1 MENVS
6 SVKSPFNAPERF
18 RVAVSSVNGSNS
30 LKTAFIDIAATL
42 FVIGGVV
49 SLVVNMVAAPI
60 YSLYPFQLQFFSFL
74 LAVVL
79 IVGVICS
86 IGAIYCFKF
95 TSERHLH
102 EAGMR
107 GIIFG
112 AILLA
117 FSIGLVGANSGQGLN
132 TGLGTGSA
140 ILILIAGAVCFVL
153 RDSVLPRPPMVM
165 REEAA
170 RRQSK

>member
-1 MENVS
+1 M
-6 SVKSPFNAPERF
+6 
-18 RVAVSSVNGSNS
+18 NGSGG
-30 LKTAFIDIAATL
+30 LKTAFIDIAAAL

-74 LAVVL
+74 LAIVL
-79 IVGVICS
+79 IVSVICS
-86 IGAIYCFKF
+86 LGAIHCFTF
-95 TSERHLH
+95 TSKRLLH

-117 FSIGLVGANSGQGLN
+117 LTVGLVGTNRDLN

-140 ILILIAGAVCFVL
+140 ILILVAGAVCFVL
-153 RDSVLPRPPMVM
+153 RDSVLPRAPTPM
-165 REEAA
+165 REPIPQP
-170 RRQSK
+170 RTTK

>member
-1 MENVS
+1 
-6 SVKSPFNAPERF
+6 
-18 RVAVSSVNGSNS
+18 
-30 LKTAFIDIAATL
+30 LKTGFIDIAAAL

-60 YSLYPFQLQFFSFL
+60 YSLYPFQLQFFSFV

-79 IVGVICS
+79 VVGVICS
-86 IGAIYCFKF
+86 LGAIHCFTLATK
-95 TSERHLH
+95 RVLH

-117 FSIGLVGANSGQGLN
+117 FSVGLVGTNQGLN
-132 TGLGTGSA
+132 TGLGTASA
-140 ILILIAGAVCFVL
+140 MLILIAGAISYVL
-153 RDSVLPRPPMVM
+153 RDSVLPRSPMVM
-165 REEAA
+165 HEQTATQ
-170 RRQSK
+170 QSKKN

>member
-1 MENVS
+1 M
-6 SVKSPFNAPERF
+6 
-18 RVAVSSVNGSNS
+18 NGSNS
-30 LKTAFIDIAATL
+30 LKTAFIDIAAAL

-49 SLVVNMVAAPI
+49 SLVVSMIAAPI

-86 IGAIYCFKF
+86 IGAIYCFTY
-95 TSERHLH
+95 TSKRMLH

-107 GIIFG
+107 GLIFG

-117 FSIGLVGANSGQGLN
+117 FSLGLVGATPGLN
-132 TGLGTGSA
+132 TGLGTASA
-140 ILILIAGAVCFVL
+140 IIILIAGAICFVL
-153 RDSVLPRPPMVM
+153 RDSVLPKPPPVS
-165 REEAA
+165 REQTIQK
-170 RRQSK
+170 QSR

>member
-1 MENVS
+1 M
-6 SVKSPFNAPERF
+6 
-18 RVAVSSVNGSNS
+18 NGSGS
-30 LKTAFIDIAATL
+30 LKTAFVDIAAAL

-60 YSLYPFQLQFFSFL
+60 YSLYPFQLQFFSFV

-79 IVGVICS
+79 IVSVICS
-86 IGAIYCFKF
+86 LGAIHCFTF
-95 TSERHLH
+95 TSKRLLH

-117 FSIGLVGANSGQGLN
+117 FSVGLGATSQALN
-132 TGLGTGSA
+132 TGLGSASA
-140 ILILIAGAVCFVL
+140 ILILIAGSICFVL
-153 RDSVLPRPPMVM
+153 RESVLPRAPISMAEHAPQQ
-165 REEAA
+165 R
-170 RRQSK
+170 SK

>member
-1 MENVS
+1 MPAVNLS
-6 SVKSPFNAPERF
+6 FNPLKASAHLVE
-18 RVAVSSVNGSNS
+18 SMNGSNS
-30 LKTAFIDIAATL
+30 LKTAFIDIAAAL

-49 SLVVNMVAAPI
+49 SLVVGMVAAPI

-86 IGAIYCFKF
+86 LGAIQCFSL
-95 TSERHLH
+95 TSKRLLH
-102 EAGMR
+102 ESGMR

-117 FSIGLVGANSGQGLN
+117 FSVGLGGANRALN
-132 TGLGTGSA
+132 TGLGTASA
-140 ILILIAGAVCFVL
+140 ILILIAGAIAFVL
-153 RDSVLPRPPMVM
+153 QDSVLPRAPISVPQQV
-165 REEAA
+165 AS
-170 RRQSK
+170 RRTK

>member
-1 MENVS
+1 VENVS
-6 SVKSPFNAPERF
+6 LVKSSFNRIEPSRL
-18 RVAVSSVNGSNS
+18 AVVRMNGSNS
-30 LKTAFIDIAATL
+30 LKTAFIDIAAAL

-49 SLVVNMVAAPI
+49 SLVVSMVAAPI

-79 IVGVICS
+79 IVAVICS
-86 IGAIYCFKF
+86 LGAIYCFTY
-95 TSERHLH
+95 TSRRQLH

-117 FSIGLVGANSGQGLN
+117 FSLGLGANPGPN
-132 TGLGTGSA
+132 TGLGTASA

-153 RDSVLPRPPMVM
+153 RDSVLPKPPMVM
-165 REEAA
+165 REQTAQ
-170 RRQSK
+170 RQSK

>member
-1 MENVS
+1 M
-6 SVKSPFNAPERF
+6 
-18 RVAVSSVNGSNS
+18 NGYNT
-30 LKTAFIDIAATL
+30 LKTAFIDIAAAL

-74 LAVVL
+74 LAAVL

-86 IGAIYCFKF
+86 IGAIDCFRL
-95 TSERHLH
+95 TSKRMLH

-117 FSIGLVGANSGQGLN
+117 FTTGLVEANGELN
-132 TGLGTGSA
+132 TALGTVSA
-140 ILILIAGAVCFVL
+140 ILILIAGAISFVL
-153 RDSVLPRPPMVM
+153 RDSVLPMSPMTV
-165 REEAA
+165 REKVKQPS
-170 RRQSK
+170 R

>member
-1 MENVS
+1 MD
-6 SVKSPFNAPERF
+6 
-18 RVAVSSVNGSNS
+18 GSNS
-30 LKTAFIDIAATL
+30 FKTALIDIAAAL

-49 SLVVNMVAAPI
+49 SLVVSMIAAPI

-79 IVGVICS
+79 IVGVVCS

-95 TSERHLH
+95 TSARRLH

-117 FSIGLVGANSGQGLN
+117 FSLGLVGANSGLN
-132 TGLGTGSA
+132 TSLGTVGA
-140 ILILIAGAVCFVL
+140 ILILIAGALCFVM
-153 RDSVLPRPPMVM
+153 RDSVLPKPPVVM
-165 REEAA
+165 REETAK
-170 RRQSK
+170 RQSK

>member
-1 MENVS
+1 M
-6 SVKSPFNAPERF
+6 
-18 RVAVSSVNGSNS
+18 NGSGS
-30 LKTAFIDIAATL
+30 LKTAFVDIAAAL

-60 YSLYPFQLQFFSFL
+60 YSLYPFQLQFFSFV

-79 IVGVICS
+79 IVSVICS
-86 IGAIYCFKF
+86 LGAIHCFTF
-95 TSERHLH
+95 TSKRLLH

-117 FSIGLVGANSGQGLN
+117 FSVGLGETSQALN
-132 TGLGTGSA
+132 TGLGTAGA
-140 ILILIAGAVCFVL
+140 ILILIAGSICFVL
-153 RDSVLPRPPMVM
+153 RESVLPRAPISMAEHAPQQ
-165 REEAA
+165 R
-170 RRQSK
+170 SK

>member
-1 MENVS
+1 M
-6 SVKSPFNAPERF
+6 
-18 RVAVSSVNGSNS
+18 NGSGS
-30 LKTAFIDIAATL
+30 LKTAFIDIAAAL

-49 SLVVNMVAAPI
+49 SLVVSMVAAPI

-79 IVGVICS
+79 LVGVICS
-86 IGAIYCFKF
+86 LGAIHCFTFMSK
-95 TSERHLH
+95 RMLH

-117 FSIGLVGANSGQGLN
+117 FSVGLVGTSRELN
-132 TGLGTGSA
+132 TGLGTASA
-140 ILILIAGAVCFVL
+140 ILILIAGAISFVL
-153 RDSVLPRPPMVM
+153 RDSVLPRSPTATATKP
-165 REEAA
+165 
-170 RRQSK
+170 QILQQHS

>member
-1 MENVS
+1 VS
-6 SVKSPFNAPERF
+6 VAKSSFNAIGPLRL
-18 RVAVSSVNGSNS
+18 SVVRMNGSNS
-30 LKTAFIDIAATL
+30 LKTAFIDIAAAL

-49 SLVVNMVAAPI
+49 SLVVSMVAAPI

-86 IGAIYCFKF
+86 LGAIYCFTY
-95 TSERHLH
+95 TSKRLLH

-117 FSIGLVGANSGQGLN
+117 FSLGLGGNPGVS
-132 TGLGTGSA
+132 TGLGTASA
-140 ILILIAGAVCFVL
+140 MLILVAGAICFVL
-153 RDSVLPRPPMVM
+153 RDSVLPKPPVVM
-165 REEAA
+165 REQAVQ
-170 RRQSK
+170 RQSK

>member
-1 MENVS
+1 M
-6 SVKSPFNAPERF
+6 
-18 RVAVSSVNGSNS
+18 NGSGT
-30 LKTAFIDIAATL
+30 LKTAFIDIAAAL

-60 YSLYPFQLQFFSFL
+60 YSLYPFQLQFFSFV

-79 IVGVICS
+79 IVSVICS
-86 IGAIYCFKF
+86 LGAIHCYTF
-95 TSERHLH
+95 TSKRMLH

-117 FSIGLVGANSGQGLN
+117 FSVGLVATNGNLN
-132 TGLGTGSA
+132 TGLGTASS
-140 ILILIAGAVCFVL
+140 ILILVAGAISFVL
-153 RDSVLPRPPMVM
+153 RDSVLPRSPLSM
-165 REEAA
+165 REQAPQQ
-170 RRQSK
+170 RV

>member
-1 MENVS
+1 M
-6 SVKSPFNAPERF
+6 
-18 RVAVSSVNGSNS
+18 NGSNS
-30 LKTAFIDIAATL
+30 LKTAFIDIAAAL

-49 SLVVNMVAAPI
+49 SLVVSMVAAPI

-95 TSERHLH
+95 TSKRLLH

-117 FSIGLVGANSGQGLN
+117 FSLGLVGANQGLN
-132 TGLGTGSA
+132 TGLGTASA
-140 ILILIAGAVCFVL
+140 ILILIAGAICFVL

-165 REEAA
+165 REQAVQ
-170 RRQSK
+170 RQSK

>member
-1 MENVS
+1 M
-6 SVKSPFNAPERF
+6 
-18 RVAVSSVNGSNS
+18 NGSGS
-30 LKTAFIDIAATL
+30 LKTAFVDIAAAL

-60 YSLYPFQLQFFSFL
+60 YSLYPFQLQFFSFV

-79 IVGVICS
+79 IVSVICS
-86 IGAIYCFKF
+86 LGAIHCFTF
-95 TSERHLH
+95 TSKRLLH

-117 FSIGLVGANSGQGLN
+117 FSVGLGETSRALN
-132 TGLGTGSA
+132 TGLGTASA
-140 ILILIAGAVCFVL
+140 ILILIAGSICFVL
-153 RDSVLPRPPMVM
+153 RESVLPRAPISMAEHVPQQ
-165 REEAA
+165 R
-170 RRQSK
+170 SK

>member
-1 MENVS
+1 MS
-6 SVKSPFNAPERF
+6 LVKSSFNPLHPLNIM
-18 RVAVSSVNGSNS
+18 VVGMNGSNS
-30 LKTAFIDIAATL
+30 LKTAFIDLAAAL

-49 SLVVNMVAAPI
+49 SLVVSMVAAPI

-86 IGAIYCFKF
+86 IGAIYCFTF
-95 TSERHLH
+95 TSKRLLH
-102 EAGMR
+102 DAGMR

-117 FSIGLVGANSGQGLN
+117 FSLGLVGANPGQS
-132 TGLGTGSA
+132 TGLGTASA
-140 ILILIAGAVCFVL
+140 ILILIAGAICFVL
-153 RDSVLPRPPMVM
+153 RDSVLPRPPMVV
-165 REEAA
+165 REQTAQ
-170 RRQSK
+170 RQSK

>member
-1 MENVS
+1 M
-6 SVKSPFNAPERF
+6 
-18 RVAVSSVNGSNS
+18 NGSGP
-30 LKTAFIDIAATL
+30 LKTAFIDIAAAL

-60 YSLYPFQLQFFSFL
+60 YSLYPFQLQFFSFV

-79 IVGVICS
+79 IVSVICS
-86 IGAIYCFKF
+86 LGAIHCYTF
-95 TSERHLH
+95 TSKRMLH

-117 FSIGLVGANSGQGLN
+117 FSVGLVATNGNLN
-132 TGLGTGSA
+132 TGLGTASA
-140 ILILIAGAVCFVL
+140 ILILIAGAISFVL
-153 RDSVLPRPPMVM
+153 RSSVLPRSPLAT
-165 REEAA
+165 REALA
-170 RRQSK
+170 QQRP

>member
-1 MENVS
+1 MNS
-6 SVKSPFNAPERF
+6 SI
-18 RVAVSSVNGSNS
+18 S
-30 LKTAFIDIAATL
+30 LKTIFIDIAAAL

-49 SLVVNMVAAPI
+49 SLVVNLVSIPI
-60 YSLYPFQLQFFSFL
+60 YSLYPFQMQFFSFL
-74 LAVVL
+74 IAVVL

-86 IGAIYCFKF
+86 VGAIHCYTF
-95 TSERHLH
+95 TSKRMLH

-117 FSIGLVGANSGQGLN
+117 FSVGFGATGNLN
-132 TGLGTGSA
+132 TGLGTASS

-153 RDSVLPRPPMVM
+153 RESVLPRPPTVM
-165 REEAA
+165 REEAIQQ
-170 RRQSK
+170 REK

>member
-1 MENVS
+1 VENVS
-6 SVKSPFNAPERF
+6 LVKSSFNRIHPLSIT
-18 RVAVSSVNGSNS
+18 VVGMNGSNS
-30 LKTAFIDIAATL
+30 LKTAFIDLAAAL

-49 SLVVNMVAAPI
+49 SLVVSMVAAPI

-86 IGAIYCFKF
+86 IGAIYCFTF
-95 TSERHLH
+95 TSKRLLH
-102 EAGMR
+102 DAGMR

-117 FSIGLVGANSGQGLN
+117 FSLGLVGANPGQN
-132 TGLGTGSA
+132 TGLGTASA
-140 ILILIAGAVCFVL
+140 ILILIAGAICFVL
-153 RDSVLPRPPMVM
+153 RDSVLPRPPMVV
-165 REEAA
+165 REQTAQ
-170 RRQSK
+170 RQSK